1 MSAALSTQ
9 PELPSSTIPTKIA
22 TLSPITSIRS
32 ANPKLSRPITSSP
45 INGVVGHTFI
55 RLCLWFDLLS
65 SWKKQSYTPPTD
77 GFLNFGARE
86 AQNEAVPHPAAN

>member
-1 MSAALSTQ
+1 MSDASSVQ
-9 PELPSSTIPTKIA
+9 PELPSASNISTI
-22 TLSPITSIRS
+22 SPITSIRS
-32 ANPKLSRPITSSP
+32 AKPKLSRPITSSP